1 MNKCK
6 LLMASLII
14 FLTGCN
20 LRVLDPKSET
30 ARDQSFLIQFS
41 FALMMIVFAIVII
54 LFVWFLSKYREND
67 QNKDYIPADEKGSPW
82 LEMTWTVI
90 PFIMLAI
97 LAVPTVSITFEQSA
111 QTESTPTDAVLIE
124 VTGQQFS
131 WTFSYQN
138 GVETVNNLRLP
149 VDRPVEFT
157 LRSEDIIH
165 SFWIPNLGGKKDLI
179 PGETRRMIV
188 TPEETGTYLG
198 KCAEFCGREHTKMRF
213 TTTVMEESEYEQ
225 WLQEMKEKIE

>member
-1 MNKCK
+1 MNTCK
-6 LLMASLII
+6 LLMASVVI

-41 FALMMIVFAIVII
+41 FALMMIVFATVII

-82 LEMTWTVI
+82 LEITWTVI
-90 PFIMLAI
+90 PFILLAI

-138 GVETVNNLRLP
+138 GVETVNDLRLP

-157 LRSEDIIH
+157 LRSDDIIH
-165 SFWIPNLGGKKDLI
+165 SFWIPKLGGKKDLI

-188 TPEETGTYLG
+188 TPEETGTYQG
-198 KCAEFCGREHTKMRF
+198 KCAEFCGREHTEMRF
-213 TTTVMEESEYEQ
+213 TTKVMEGSEYEK
-225 WLQEMKEKIE
+225 WLEDMKEKIE